1 MLNLEDTRLD
11 KSIKTL
17 NIWTFNKHSF
27 SSRCTFTVRTTMENA
42 VEKEIPGVA
51 VVARKTVKKK
61 AKTTIMEMT
70 PAADTLEGAVNRR
83 EEEDKI
89 VKKKKKK
96 KKVYDQNDE
105 KDLNNR

>member
-1 MLNLEDTRLD
+1 
-11 KSIKTL
+11 
-17 NIWTFNKHSF
+17 
-27 SSRCTFTVRTTMENA
+27 MENA
-42 VEKEIPGVA
+42 EGKEIPGVA
-51 VVARKTVKKK
+51 VTARKSVKKK

-70 PAADTLEGAVNRR
+70 SAADTLEGAVNRR

-96 KKVYDQNDE
+96 KKVNYQNDD